1 MSFHPHDIARRAR
14 GGSILIVVLMV
25 ILLSAFFKTQVVEHE
40 RYALQS
46 EENRLRAVPLPA
58 PRGIIYDRKGKVIAE
73 NLPAYTISVLAPTIQ
88 ALRTELERLGT
99 VIDLTPGDIRR
110 AERLFRREPNRPT
123 VIFPDASI
131 DLVAVLE
138 EHRIDFPSLII
149 QSVPKRYYPDGEAV
163 SAFVGYTSEISE
175 AELASARFSRYK
187 MGQVIGK
194 DGIERQYEEIL
205 HGGEGMQFV
214 EVDARGRIIQ
224 TTAAVPVESP
234 VPAPPL
240 HTNIDLDLQTYIASV
255 FSDTLIGG
263 VVALDPRTGGVLA
276 LYSAPGYDPNR
287 FTGGIPQEYWTALNE
302 DPKRPLYNKAV
313 QGTYP
318 PGSTWKLIDAVI
330 ALEAGLVDFTT
341 RMPVPC
347 SGGYQYGSR
356 YFRCWEDR
364 GHGSLDLTN
373 AIAKSCNVY
382 FYQLGLRIGL
392 NRMLAGGVELGFNT
406 KSGLDLPNERTPRFP
421 YGVDYYNRRYGARGW
436 TQAVVL
442 NLAIGQAENSQTLVS
457 MAKFYTALATDG
469 STMKP
474 VIARTAP
481 GQREQLFTLT
491 PEQIAKLR
499 AAMLQ
504 VVSFQGTAGG
514 SMIPGLFLGGK
525 TGTAQSGPNTPDH
538 AWFVGMAPVQ
548 DPKIVLAVMIEF
560 GGSGSGAARVASRVT
575 AKYLGIPHPVDLA
588 PPRPPGGGPAPGPTP
603 VPADTAPRT
612 PPTTAPV
619 ALAR

>member
-1 MSFHPHDIARRAR
+1 MSFHPHDLARRAR
-14 GGSILIVVLMV
+14 GGSILIVLLMV
-25 ILLSAFFKTQVVEHE
+25 VLLSAFFKTQVVEHE

-73 NLPAYTISVLAPTIQ
+73 NLPAYTVSVLAPTIQ
-88 ALRTELERLGT
+88 GLRAELEHLGT

-194 DGIERQYEEIL
+194 EGIERQYEEIL

-234 VPAPPL
+234 RPAPPL

-287 FTGGIPQEYWTALNE
+287 FTGGIPQDYWTELNE

-341 RMPVPC
+341 RMPVAC

-356 YFRCWEDR
+356 YFRCWETR
-364 GHGSLDLTN
+364 GHGSLDLSG

-421 YGVDYYNRRYGARGW
+421 YGVDYYNRRYGPRGW

-457 MAKFYTALATDG
+457 MAKFYTALASDG
-469 STMKP
+469 STVKP
-474 VIARTAP
+474 AIARTAP
-481 GQREQLFTLT
+481 APREQLFTLT
-491 PEQIAKLR
+491 PEQMAKLR
-499 AAMLQ
+499 TAMQ
-504 VVSFQGTAGG
+504 TVVSFQGTAGG
-514 SMIPGLFLGGK
+514 SAVPGLFLGGK

-538 AWFVGMAPVQ
+538 AWFVGMAPVH

-575 AKYLGIPHPVDLA
+575 AKYLGIPHPVDA
-588 PPRPPGGGPAPGPTP
+588 MPPRPPAAGPTP

>member
-1 MSFHPHDIARRAR
+1 MSFHPHDLARRAR
-14 GGSILIVVLMV
+14 GGSVLIILLMV
-25 ILLSAFFKTQVVEHE
+25 VLLSAFFKAQVMEHE

-58 PRGIIYDRKGKVIAE
+58 PRGIIYDRSGKVIAE
-73 NLPAYTISVLAPTIQ
+73 NLPAYTVSVLAPTIQ

-99 VIDLTPGDIRR
+99 VIDLTPADIRR

-205 HGGEGMQFV
+205 HGSEGMQFV

-224 TTAAVPVESP
+224 TTAAVPGEP
-234 VPAPPL
+234 PRPAPPL
-240 HTNIDLDLQTYIASV
+240 HTNIDLDLQNHIASV
-255 FSDTLIGG
+255 FADTLIGG
-263 VVALDPRTGGVLA
+263 AVALDPRTGGVLA

-287 FTGGIPQEYWTALNE
+287 FTGGIRQDYWTQLNE

-341 RMPVPC
+341 RMPVAC

-356 YFRCWEDR
+356 YFRCWYSQ

-392 NRMLAGGVELGFNT
+392 NRMIAGGVELGFNT

-421 YGVDYYNRRYGARGW
+421 YGVDYYNRRYGPRGW
-436 TQAVVL
+436 TQSVVL

-469 STMKP
+469 SAAKP
-474 VIARTAP
+474 MIARATP
-481 GQREQLFTLT
+481 EREQLFTLT
-491 PEQIAKLR
+491 PGQMEKLR

-514 SMIPGLFLGGK
+514 SAVPGLFLGGK

-538 AWFVGMAPVQ
+538 AWFVGMAPVH
-548 DPKIVLAVMIEF
+548 DPRIVLAVMIEF
-560 GGSGSGAARVASRVT
+560 GGSGSGAARVASRIT
-575 AKYLGIPHPVDLA
+575 AKYLGVPHPVDAALA
-588 PPRPPGGGPAPGPTP
+588 RPPAPTAT
-603 VPADTAPRT
+603 PADTAPSN